1 MVSASV
7 RKGLRE
13 GPCRS
18 GCQACGSGQRSWV
31 ERFSCGPHL
40 EKVPRSFWNCRELPQ
55 KGSGNVKNQSASN
68 RRSYAFPARRS
79 EEHTSELQSL
89 RHLVCRLLLEKKK
102 KKDNITTI
110 LFILLT
116 SWSTFSHVCSV

>member
-7 RKGLRE
+7 RKGHRE

-31 ERFSCGPHL
+31 ERFSCGAHL

-55 KGSGNVKNQSASN
+55 KVSGNVKNQSASN
-68 RRSYAFPARRS
+68 RRSYAFPAR
-79 EEHTSELQSL
+79 HQIGT
-89 RHLVCRLLLEKKK
+89 LLLRSAPGKGA
-102 KKDNITTI
+102 TVI
-110 LFILLT
+110 LELPRASAKGVRKCQKSKCF
-116 SWSTFSHVCSV
+116 